1 MKVTKSIAYK
11 NIIKRPLRSGML
23 VMLAA
28 FLSFSVF
35 AGTMI
40 TDSLKRGFSSL
51 KQRLGADIMVV
62 PYEATMKTDL
72 SNIVLQGNTGYFYM
86 SDNVLDKVAKMDGV
100 GQISAQF
107 FLASTSSGCCSL
119 PVQII
124 GYDPETDFTITPW
137 IKKSYGGTIDYLDV
151 VVGNDLNAFVGDEL
165 SFYGVKVRVAAKLD
179 KTGTTYDTAVFT
191 NKETIVALIKSSLD
205 KKMNE
210 FADIDPD
217 KVVSCILVNVAD
229 DYVTEEVLNDINIHV
244 KKVKAIQTKNMIS
257 GISDSLSAVSDVTG
271 GLMVAVWILALFIM
285 VVAFFM
291 MINERKKE
299 FAVLRV
305 LGASRKKLSSIVM
318 KEGLMLALCG
328 SILGTLIGLVIII
341 PFNGFIENKLNL
353 PFLLPGVGMIIT
365 ISLLSVFVS
374 ALFGA
379 LTSAFAAYR
388 ISRLETGTIL
398 REVN

>member
-23 VMLAA
+23 VILAA

-35 AGTMI
+35 AGTLI

-379 LTSAFAAYR
+379 LTSAWAAYR

>member
-23 VMLAA
+23 IILAA

-40 TDSLKRGFSSL
+40 TDSLKRGFNSL

-137 IKKSYGGTIDYLDV
+137 IKKSYGGPIDYLDV

-165 SFYGVKVRVAAKLD
+165 SFYGVKVRIAAKLD

-271 GLMVAVWILALFIM
+271 GLMVAVWILALVIM

-328 SILGTLIGLVIII
+328 SVLGTLIGLVIII

-379 LTSAFAAYR
+379 LTSAWAAYR

>member
-11 NIIKRPLRSGML
+11 NLIKRPLRSGML
-23 VMLAA
+23 IILAA

-40 TDSLKRGFSSL
+40 TDSLKRGFNSL

-137 IKKSYGGTIDYLDV
+137 IKKSYGGPIDYLDV

-165 SFYGVKVRVAAKLD
+165 SFYGVKVRIAAKLD

-271 GLMVAVWILALFIM
+271 GLMVAVWILALVIM

-328 SILGTLIGLVIII
+328 SVLGTLIGLVIII

-379 LTSAFAAYR
+379 LTSAWTAYR

>member
-23 VMLAA
+23 IILAA

-40 TDSLKRGFSSL
+40 TDSLKRGFNSL

-137 IKKSYGGTIDYLDV
+137 IKKSYGGPIDYLDV

-165 SFYGVKVRVAAKLD
+165 SFYGVKVRIAAKLD

-257 GISDSLSAVSDVTG
+257 GITDSLSADSDVTG
-271 GLMVAVWILALFIM
+271 GLMVAVWILALVIM

-328 SILGTLIGLVIII
+328 SVLGTLIGLVIII

-379 LTSAFAAYR
+379 LTSAWTAYR